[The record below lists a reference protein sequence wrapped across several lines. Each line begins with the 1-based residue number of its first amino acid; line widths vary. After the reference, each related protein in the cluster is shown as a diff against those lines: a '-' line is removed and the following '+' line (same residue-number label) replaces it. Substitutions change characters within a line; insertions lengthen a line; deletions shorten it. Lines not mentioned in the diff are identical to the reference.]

1 MAEKLFDEK
10 TLRKLEQL
18 RLVANRVR
26 AGAIKGERRSTRRGT
41 SVEFADYRNYT
52 RGDDLRRLD
61 WNIYARLERPFIKL
75 LEEEEDL
82 SVQILFDASGSMD
95 WPDLNSGAGRD
106 THKFTYGQRL
116 AAGLGH
122 IALTTGDHLTVVGL
136 RADGPQV
143 WGPMRGRGR
152 TLALLDFLEDVR
164 PGGLTDLS
172 AALRDWSLRMARPG
186 LVLIV
191 SDLLSPTG
199 FETGLDALLGRGA
212 EVAVIHILAPDETN
226 PPLAGDLSLVDTE
239 TRHQQDVTID
249 APMRELYAQRFLA
262 WREQIGAFC
271 AGRGVHYLMV
281 ETSVPWE
288 ELILFDLRRLQV
300 VK

>member
-1 MAEKLFDEK
+1 MADKLFDEK

-18 RLVANRVR
+18 RLVANKVR

-82 SVQILFDASGSMD
+82 SVQILLDTSGSMD
-95 WPDLNSGAGRD
+95 WPESGRD
-106 THKFTYGQRL
+106 IHKFTYGLRL

-122 IALTTGDHLTVVGL
+122 IALTTGDHLTVAGL
-136 RADGPQV
+136 HAGDPQI

-172 AALRDWSLRMARPG
+172 GALRDWSLFISRPG
-186 LVLIV
+186 LVLII

-199 FETGLDALLGRGA
+199 YERGIDALLGRGS
-212 EVAVIHILAPDETN
+212 EVAVIHLLSPDETN
-226 PPLAGDLSLVDTE
+226 PPLAGDLSLIDTE
-239 TRHQQDVTID
+239 THEQQDVTID
-249 APMRELYAQRFLA
+249 GPMRDLYVERFLA
-262 WREQIGAFC
+262 WRDQIGAFC
-271 AGRGVHYLMV
+271 VGRGVHYLMI

-288 ELILFDLRRLQV
+288 ELVLFELRRLQI

>member
-1 MAEKLFDEK
+1 MARFDEV
-10 TLRKLEQL
+10 TLHKLEQL

-82 SVQILFDASGSMD
+82 SVQILLDISGSMD
-95 WPDLNSGAGRD
+95 WPEDRDAD
-106 THKFTYGQRL
+106 THKLTYALRL

-122 IALTTGDHLTVVGL
+122 IALTTGDHLTLVGL
-136 RADGPQV
+136 HDEGPV
-143 WGPMRGRGR
+143 IWGPMRGRGR
-152 TLALLDFLEDVR
+152 TLAFLDFLEKMR
-164 PGGLTDLS
+164 AGGLTDLDG
-172 AALRDWSLRMARPG
+172 ALRDWSLRAGRPG
-186 LVLIV
+186 LALLI

-199 FETGLDALLGRGA
+199 FQRGMDALLGRGY
-212 EVAVIHILAPDETN
+212 EIAVIHVLAPDETH
-226 PPLAGDLSLVDTE
+226 PPLTGDLSLIDTE
-239 TRHQQDVTID
+239 THAAQDVTID
-249 APMRELYAQRFLA
+249 GPMRELYMQRLLA
-262 WREQIGAFC
+262 WRDEIGAFC
-271 AGRGVHYLMV
+271 VGRGAHYLMV

-288 ELILFDLRRLQV
+288 EVILFDLRRLQV
-300 VK
+300 VR

>member
-1 MAEKLFDEK
+1 MVEKLFDEV

-18 RLVANRVR
+18 RLVAKRVR

-41 SVEFADYRNYT
+41 SIEFADYRNYA

-82 SVQILFDASGSMD
+82 AVYILLDSSASMD
-95 WPDLNSGAGRD
+95 WPEGKAGGD
-106 THKFTYGQRL
+106 AHKFTFGLRL

-122 IALTTGDHLTVVGL
+122 IALSTGDHLTAVAL
-136 RADGPQV
+136 RNEGDLV

-152 TLALLDFLEDVR
+152 SLALLKFLEGVH
-164 PGGLTDLS
+164 PSGLTDLDG
-172 AALRDWSLRMARPG
+172 ALHNWALRGVRPG
-186 LVLIV
+186 LVILI

-199 FETGLDALLGRGA
+199 FQNGLNELLGRGN
-212 EVAVIHILAPDETN
+212 EVVVIQALTPDEVN
-226 PPLAGDLSLVDTE
+226 PPLTGDLSLIDVE
-239 TRHQQDVTID
+239 TRKPQDVTID
-249 APMRELYAQRFLA
+249 GPMRDFYLSRLTA
-262 WREQIGAFC
+262 WRDEVAALC
-271 AGRGVHYLMV
+271 VGRGVHYLMV

-288 ELILFDLRRLQV
+288 ELILYDLRRLQV
-300 VK
+300 VR